1 MQTHDLLV
9 LTETIRAQ
17 ISSCIRVNKQKI
29 CMTKQ
34 NFQGLNFHQRSV
46 SFNCFISF
54 KATLH

>member
-1 MQTHDLLV
+1 MQTHDLRV

-54 KATLH
+54 KAT